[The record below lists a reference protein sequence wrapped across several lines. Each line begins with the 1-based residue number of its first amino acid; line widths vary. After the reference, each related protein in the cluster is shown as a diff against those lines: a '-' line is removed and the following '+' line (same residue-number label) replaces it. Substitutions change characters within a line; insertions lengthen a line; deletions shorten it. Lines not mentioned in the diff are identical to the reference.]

1 MNRNAC
7 QNAATLLAASAAT
20 LLGGKVAAETPPDAS
35 TVGLRVSRYA
45 EDDLQRSQ
53 VLEGATTER
62 YTIDIQQLAFSTPI
76 GARFALS
83 ADVIR
88 ESMTGAS
95 PLGAVKLADDDVRA
109 TMSGASITEE
119 RQDVALGGAWYGDST
134 ILKLGAGKSIENDYD
149 ADYASAGMDIS
160 FNQDMSTFG
169 FSVSASNDVLTP
181 VDAEANNR
189 IRYAEK
195 KSRSAFIGFTQ
206 VISKNYLV
214 QTGFGI
220 HRLDGY
226 LSDPYK
232 AGSITSPQDRRPDKR
247 VQRTWTFSSRY
258 FIENI
263 ETAFQFDYRFF
274 WDSWGIQSHTVR
286 PGLMRDFGGNWQLGV
301 SARWYMQS
309 EADFYE
315 PYIVPLAPPPEYF
328 SMDYR
333 LSPYG
338 AVSYNLY
345 GKWTF
350 AADWAAVFVIEQYRS
365 GGELS
370 VADVKL
376 ENPGLV
382 DFVRGSIGLEYR
394 F

>member
-1 MNRNAC
+1 MNRSCPNAT
-7 QNAATLLAASAAT
+7 TLLAASAAT
-20 LLGGKVAAETPPDAS
+20 LLAGRVAAGTPPDAS

-45 EDDLQRSQ
+45 EDDLARHQ
-53 VLEGATTER
+53 VLEGAATER
-62 YTIDIQQLAFSTPI
+62 YTIDIQQFAFSAPI
-76 GARFALS
+76 GSRFSLS

-88 ESMTGAS
+88 ETMTGAS
-95 PLGAVKLADDDVRA
+95 PLGAVKLSDDDVRA
-109 TMSGASITEE
+109 TMSGASISEE
-119 RQDVALGGAWYGDST
+119 RQDIALGGAWYGDST
-134 ILKLGAGKSIENDYD
+134 VVKLGAGKSTENDYD
-149 ADYASAGMDIS
+149 ADYASVGMDVN
-160 FNQDMSTFG
+160 FNRDTSTLG
-169 FSVSASNDVLTP
+169 FAVSTSDDVLTP
-181 VDAEANNR
+181 VDAAENNR
-189 IRYAEK
+189 IERAEK
-195 KSRSAFIGFTQ
+195 KSRSAFVGFTQ
-206 VISKNYLV
+206 VVSKNFLV
-214 QTGFGI
+214 QTGFGFN
-220 HRLDGY
+220 RLEGY

-232 AGSITSPQDRRPDKR
+232 AGSVTNPQDRRPDTR
-247 VQRTWTFSSRY
+247 MQRTWTFGSRY
-258 FIENI
+258 FIEEV

-286 PGLMRDFGGNWQLGV
+286 PGLMREFGDSWQLGASV
-301 SARWYMQS
+301 RWYMQS

-315 PYIVPLAPPPEYF
+315 PYIVPLLTPQPEHF

-350 AADWAAVFVIEQYRS
+350 ATDWSAVFVIERYRS

-376 ENPGLV
+376 ENPALV
-382 DFVRGSIGLEYR
+382 DFVRGSLGLEYR